1 MKYLLLFWAVVSAI
15 VGLFGWS
22 KFSDLDVLVQNQV
35 RLQLPKEKQAFADYQ
50 AQVEKAAELS
60 ARYSALA
67 ERFEQSDAALR
78 RAEQVGKAF
87 DIEGDL
93 QRLLVESTAR
103 ERNTDLESF
112 SEQKEVDYTGTL
124 LEPKWR
130 KEVIATLRLF
140 KDSLQE
146 RSYPADLIFNATQV
160 CRRLDQ
166 SSLAE
171 QLTEEAFKKDPSPPI
186 LALYYSSRVSALT
199 GSERDEAFA
208 KLMSLVATL
217 PDNSPQIVLAEGVE
231 RGRDWATL
239 RGVHLGARC
248 STRARRRGPL
258 LSLRPEGPGP
268 HAVLEARRHRR
279 RPGGARTR
287 GHRAHARDDQV
298 AVVQRLPTRARR
310 DVRRPPVVSRPGRDQ
325 PGPGALRPPSITF
338 VPTGPRSCWSGSD
351 AYRR

>member
-217 PDNSPQIVLAEGVE
+217 PDNSPQIVLAEGWNAAE
-231 RGRDWATL
+231 TGRRYEEFISALDARLARGD
-239 RGVHLGARC
+239 
-248 STRARRRGPL
+248 
-258 LSLRPEGPGP
+258 
-268 HAVLEARRHRR
+268 AVPSYLYVLKAQALMR
-279 RPGGARTR
+279 
-287 GHRAHARDDQV
+287 
-298 AVVQRLPTRARR
+298 
-310 DVRRPPVVSRPGRDQ
+310 SSK
-325 PGPGALRPPSITF
+325 PGATDAAQAALELAATALTRETTKSQWFSDSRRELAETF
-338 VPTGPRSCWSGSD
+338 ADLQSSRALAATNPDLGP
-351 AYRR
+351 